1 MVSSKKIDILA
12 ITETWLKPSDTLSC
26 LSDLTPLGFS
36 LLHKPRTHGRGD
48 GVGFLISN
56 EFKVTDY
63 TIPSFSTFECICLKV
78 SGSSFEGLVLCMYHP
93 EPSHSDTFYQ
103 EFQELLEL
111 LIPLATE
118 FYILGDFNLHLDKK
132 QSLTTTKFCGIL
144 ESFDLEQHENF
155 PTHIHGH
162 WLDLLITRT
171 SCPAVRSVLACD
183 GLSDHFLVLLELE
196 FPRPKCVKKKI
207 PFRRINEI
215 DLDNLKNDI
224 LNSDLKT
231 KPEKELPKLCK
242 QYDTILQTIL
252 NKHAPLL
259 TKTVSE
265 RPPTP
270 WMTQEIL
277 KAKVRRRRLKRAWRR
292 TRYRHDRSRYRV
304 QCNLC
309 NRIMEKAKSNFNAK
323 VILENSE
330 DPKKL
335 RISINN
341 ILHRFPA
348 PSLPENLS
356 LKTIC
361 EKFSNFFVDKIT
373 IIRSKFPDDNETC
386 IPCTT

>member
-1 MVSSKKIDILA
+1 MKNKAASLADMVSSRKIAILA

-26 LSDLTPLGFS
+26 LSDLTPPGFS
-36 LLHKPRTHGRGD
+36 LLHKPRTHGRGG

-78 SGSSFEGLVLCMYHP
+78 SGCSFEGLVLCMYHP

-132 QSLTTTKFCGIL
+132 QSPTTTKFCDIL
-144 ESFDLEQHENF
+144 ESFDLEQHVHF

-183 GLSDHFLVLLELE
+183 GLSDHFSVLSELE
-196 FPRPKCVKKKI
+196 FPRSKCVKKKI
-207 PFRRINEI
+207 YFRRINKI

-265 RPPTP
+265 RHPTP
-270 WMTQEIL
+270 WMTQDIL
-277 KAKVRRRRLKRAWRR
+277 KAKVRRRRLERVWRR
-292 TRYRHDRSRYRV
+292 TRYRHERSRYRV

-309 NRIMEKAKSNFNAK
+309 NRIMEKAKAIFYANI
-323 VILENSE
+323 ILENSE

-335 RISINN
+335 WKSINN
-341 ILHRFPA
+341 ILHRFPV

-361 EKFSNFFVDKIT
+361 EKILKLF
-373 IIRSKFPDDNETC
+373 C
-386 IPCTT
+386 

>member
-1 MVSSKKIDILA
+1 MLTRNKVPLLLNFRDIL
-12 ITETWLKPSDTLSC
+12 D
-26 LSDLTPLGFS
+26 
-36 LLHKPRTHGRGD
+36 
-48 GVGFLISN
+48 
-56 EFKVTDY
+56 
-63 TIPSFSTFECICLKV
+63 
-78 SGSSFEGLVLCMYHP
+78 
-93 EPSHSDTFYQ
+93 
-103 EFQELLEL
+103 
-111 LIPLATE
+111 
-118 FYILGDFNLHLDKK
+118 
-132 QSLTTTKFCGIL
+132 
-144 ESFDLEQHENF
+144 SFDLEQHVNF

-183 GLSDHFLVLLELE
+183 GLSDHFLVLSVLE

-207 PFRRINEI
+207 YFRRINKI

-277 KAKVRRRRLKRAWRR
+277 KAKVRRRRLERVWRR

-309 NRIMEKAKSNFNAK
+309 NRIMEKAKAIFMLTLYMKTLKIQRS
-323 VILENSE
+323 SG
-330 DPKKL
+330 
-335 RISINN
+335 
-341 ILHRFPA
+341 
-348 PSLPENLS
+348 NL
-356 LKTIC
+356 
-361 EKFSNFFVDKIT
+361 
-373 IIRSKFPDDNETC
+373 
-386 IPCTT
+386 

>member
-1 MVSSKKIDILA
+1 MFESFWQFI
-12 ITETWLKPSDTLSC
+12 W
-26 LSDLTPLGFS
+26 
-36 LLHKPRTHGRGD
+36 R
-48 GVGFLISN
+48 
-56 EFKVTDY
+56 
-63 TIPSFSTFECICLKV
+63 FSTLYVPSWTFAFWHFLPGIPGIVEITHTFSNWVLYTRWNTFSNWV
-78 SGSSFEGLVLCMYHP
+78 LYTRWFQSS
-93 EPSHSDTFYQ
+93 SWQ
-103 EFQELLEL
+103 
-111 LIPLATE
+111 
-118 FYILGDFNLHLDKK
+118 K
-132 QSLTTTKFCGIL
+132 QSPTTTKFCDIL
-144 ESFDLEQHENF
+144 ESFDLEQHVNF

-171 SCPAVRSVLACD
+171 SCPAVGSVLACD
-183 GLSDHFLVLLELE
+183 GLSDHFLVLSELE

-207 PFRRINEI
+207 SFRRINKI

-224 LNSDLKT
+224 LNSDLKI
-231 KPEKELPKLCK
+231 KPEKDLPKLCK

-277 KAKVRRRRLKRAWRR
+277 KAKVRRRHLGRVWRR
-292 TRYRHDRSRYRV
+292 TRCRHDRSRYRV

-309 NRIMEKAKSNFNAK
+309 NRIMEKAEANFYANI
-323 VILENSE
+323 ILENSE

-335 RISINN
+335 WKSINN

-356 LKTIC
+356 RRPNWT
-361 EKFSNFFVDKIT
+361 DH
-373 IIRSKFPDDNETC
+373 
-386 IPCTT
+386 